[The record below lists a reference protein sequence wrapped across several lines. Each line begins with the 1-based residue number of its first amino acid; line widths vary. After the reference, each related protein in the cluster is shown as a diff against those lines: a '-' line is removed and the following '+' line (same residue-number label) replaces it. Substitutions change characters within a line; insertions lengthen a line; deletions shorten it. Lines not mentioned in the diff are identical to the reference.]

1 MLNPFKKKYNAE
13 ELSLFRFMSKITY
26 FENLNYEELSM
37 FAPFM
42 YLRSFSQDEV
52 IFFRND
58 PSYALY
64 VVKNG
69 KVSLRID
76 INDKFEELTK
86 VRPGETFGDNSLIQN
101 TKRIYTSVV
110 ISEKAELYVI
120 PQAHILDIMDS
131 NSEIRAKMM
140 TSFANLYN
148 DYTTTLFKKYK
159 SAFGFFDLGMV
170 YDERR

>member
-1 MLNPFKKKYNAE
+1 MLNPFKKKYSAE
-13 ELSLFRFMSKITY
+13 ELSLFRFMSKIKY
-26 FENLNYEELSM
+26 FESLNYEELSI

-52 IFFRND
+52 VFFRND

-86 VRPGETFGDNSLIQN
+86 VRPGEPFGDNSLIQN

-120 PQAHILDIMDS
+120 PQAHILDIMND